1 MTMQEIAAALQRAE
15 AVLCRRPQFGIHD
28 DAPATSRWQSGT
40 RVLASHANGRQ
51 IPTDMPEELG
61 GSGDQVS
68 PGWLF
73 RAGLGSCAATVIAMG
88 AAADGIELTA
98 LEVVASSRSDTRGL
112 LGMSDADGG
121 PVHAGPRDLQLRVRI
136 AARAVAPDRLRML
149 VEGGVGC
156 SPVYA
161 ALKNAVPIT
170 LHIEIV

>member
-1 MTMQEIAAALQRAE
+1 MTMQEIATALQRAE

-121 PVHAGPRDLQLRVRI
+121 PVHAGAVIVVTPKIRRRRSTRRSRFC
-136 AARAVAPDRLRML
+136 ARQCRCFCTFRMWL
-149 VEGGVGC
+149 
-156 SPVYA
+156 S
-161 ALKNAVPIT
+161 LKT
-170 LHIEIV
+170 G